1 MGSSKKPP
9 RDFQNTPPF
18 ERSACFCLTTIGNF
32 ECFHYFYF
40 ERNFLK
46 KENLFQKTGV
56 PFLVEST
63 KIESATFPH
72 KTALSEANV
81 KTNRMGSTKWTYRK
95 ERSFAS
101 NYFVFLKNLFQCK
114 YSTLSIIRT
123 LRGTKNSLEL

>member
-18 ERSACFCLTTIGNF
+18 ERSACFCVTTIGNF
-32 ECFHYFYF
+32 ECFHYFNF

-56 PFLVEST
+56 QFLVKST
-63 KIESATFPH
+63 KIESATFQH
-72 KTALSEANV
+72 ETALSEANM

-114 YSTLSIIRT
+114 YLF
-123 LRGTKNSLEL
+123 

>member
-9 RDFQNTPPF
+9 RDFQSTPPF

-40 ERNFLK
+40 ERNFL
-46 KENLFQKTGV
+46 NFFLFQKTGV

-95 ERSFAS
+95 ERSFPS

-114 YSTLSIIRT
+114 YLF
-123 LRGTKNSLEL
+123 

>member
-63 KIESATFPH
+63 KIESA
-72 KTALSEANV
+72 ANV

-114 YSTLSIIRT
+114 YLF
-123 LRGTKNSLEL
+123 